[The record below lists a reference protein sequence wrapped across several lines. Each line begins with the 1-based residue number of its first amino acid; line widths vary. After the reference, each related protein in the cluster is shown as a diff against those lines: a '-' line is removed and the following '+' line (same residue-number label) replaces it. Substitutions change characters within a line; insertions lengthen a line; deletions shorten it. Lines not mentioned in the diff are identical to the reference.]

1 MLRDAGSVVGLAVQV
16 LLALVGMAV
25 VSEALEGEPGPLLLI
40 WCLVGTCYLL
50 VMVVAVGVDSLH
62 RRPFPPTR
70 VQANVV
76 VRWTSLSAS
85 LITAAVGLVA
95 AFMILIGDPDQDI
108 HTFFKAVGIW
118 AIVLAWGLMHWG
130 FAQLY
135 FAHYYADEPGLEFPG
150 TTEPDL
156 VDFTYFAFLIG
167 TTFATTDV
175 TVTGRRDR
183 WRVMMHSVLTF
194 FFNSSILVLA
204 VSSLTG

>member
-1 MLRDAGSVVGLAVQV
+1 MS
-16 LLALVGMAV
+16 
-25 VSEALEGEPGPLLLI
+25 PLSGWQWSAKPSRASRVRCLI
-40 WCLVGTCYLL
+40 WCLVGTRYLL
-50 VMVVAVGVDSLH
+50 VMVVTVGLDSLH

-85 LITAAVGLVA
+85 LITAVVGLVA
-95 AFMILIGDPDQDI
+95 AFMI
-108 HTFFKAVGIW
+108 
-118 AIVLAWGLMHWG
+118 
-130 FAQLY
+130 
-135 FAHYYADEPGLEFPG
+135 
-150 TTEPDL
+150 
-156 VDFTYFAFLIG
+156 LIG

-194 FFNSSILVLA
+194 FCNSSILVLA

>member
-1 MLRDAGSVVGLAVQV
+1 MTAAAPGIVA
-16 LLALVGMAV
+16 VGMAV
-25 VSEALEGEPGPLLLI
+25 VSEALEVEPGPLLLI
-40 WCLVGTCYLL
+40 WCLVGTRYLL
-50 VMVVAVGVDSLH
+50 VMVVTVGLDSLH

-85 LITAAVGLVA
+85 LTTAAVGLVA
-95 AFMILIGDPDQDI
+95 AFMI
-108 HTFFKAVGIW
+108 
-118 AIVLAWGLMHWG
+118 
-130 FAQLY
+130 
-135 FAHYYADEPGLEFPG
+135 
-150 TTEPDL
+150 
-156 VDFTYFAFLIG
+156 LIG

>member
-1 MLRDAGSVVGLAVQV
+1 M
-16 LLALVGMAV
+16 
-25 VSEALEGEPGPLLLI
+25 I
-40 WCLVGTCYLL
+40 WCLVGTRYLL
-50 VMVVAVGVDSLH
+50 VRVVTVGLDSLH

-95 AFMILIGDPDQDI
+95 AFMILIG
-108 HTFFKAVGIW
+108 
-118 AIVLAWGLMHWG
+118 
-130 FAQLY
+130 
-135 FAHYYADEPGLEFPG
+135 
-150 TTEPDL
+150 
-156 VDFTYFAFLIG
+156 

-183 WRVMMHSVLTF
+183 WRVMMHSVLI

>member
-1 MLRDAGSVVGLAVQV
+1 
-16 LLALVGMAV
+16 
-25 VSEALEGEPGPLLLI
+25 
-40 WCLVGTCYLL
+40 
-50 VMVVAVGVDSLH
+50 MVVAVGLDSLH

-70 VQANVV
+70 VRANVV
-76 VRWTSLSAS
+76 VRWTSLRAS

-95 AFMILIGDPDQDI
+95 AFMI
-108 HTFFKAVGIW
+108 
-118 AIVLAWGLMHWG
+118 
-130 FAQLY
+130 
-135 FAHYYADEPGLEFPG
+135 
-150 TTEPDL
+150 
-156 VDFTYFAFLIG
+156 LIG

>member
-1 MLRDAGSVVGLAVQV
+1 M
-16 LLALVGMAV
+16 
-25 VSEALEGEPGPLLLI
+25 I
-40 WCLVGTCYLL
+40 WCLVGTRYLL
-50 VMVVAVGVDSLH
+50 VRVVTVGLDSLH
-62 RRPFPPTR
+62 RRPFPTR

-95 AFMILIGDPDQDI
+95 AFMILIG
-108 HTFFKAVGIW
+108 
-118 AIVLAWGLMHWG
+118 
-130 FAQLY
+130 
-135 FAHYYADEPGLEFPG
+135 
-150 TTEPDL
+150 
-156 VDFTYFAFLIG
+156 

-183 WRVMMHSVLTF
+183 WRVMMHSVLTL

>member
-1 MLRDAGSVVGLAVQV
+1 M
-16 LLALVGMAV
+16 
-25 VSEALEGEPGPLLLI
+25 
-40 WCLVGTCYLL
+40 
-50 VMVVAVGVDSLH
+50 
-62 RRPFPPTR
+62 
-70 VQANVV
+70 

-95 AFMILIGDPDQDI
+95 AFRI
-108 HTFFKAVGIW
+108 
-118 AIVLAWGLMHWG
+118 
-130 FAQLY
+130 
-135 FAHYYADEPGLEFPG
+135 
-150 TTEPDL
+150 
-156 VDFTYFAFLIG
+156 LIG